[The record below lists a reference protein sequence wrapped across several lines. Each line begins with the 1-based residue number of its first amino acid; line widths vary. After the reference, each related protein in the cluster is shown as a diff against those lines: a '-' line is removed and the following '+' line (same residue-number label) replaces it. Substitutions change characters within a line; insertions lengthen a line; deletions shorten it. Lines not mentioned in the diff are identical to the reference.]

1 MDLFEEINGDQIIG
15 KKKKNNQTKKI
26 IIAVIVILL
35 VIIIGI
41 FGTMMYL
48 KSLSTKFY
56 VDGVKKDL
64 NDSYFQFTDDGKIY
78 ISIYDIA
85 PPGLNFWNLL
95 SNFSL
100 ENASISSNTGTW

>member
-48 KSLSTKFY
+48 KSLSTKF
-56 VDGVKKDL
+56 
-64 NDSYFQFTDDGKIY
+64 
-78 ISIYDIA
+78 
-85 PPGLNFWNLL
+85 
-95 SNFSL
+95 
-100 ENASISSNTGTW
+100 